1 MSQRLTV
8 RGYAAGIF
16 AAGCLVLVALAPT
29 FSFGYVSSHPAPFVL
44 LTAGVL
50 LSELLPLQIPRRGN
64 DEQIT
69 LSTSFSFALLLT
81 AGVWPALIT
90 QAVASVI
97 QDVVSGKPWWRV
109 RFNVGQYTLSMAAA
123 YGVLRALSGA
133 PHVGSSRPF
142 TAAELPVV
150 VLAAAVFFAVNTSVV
165 GTAVARYQEVP
176 IGRYFRN
183 DALFTAVTGAVL
195 LCLAPIVV
203 ATTVYATPLIPLLM
217 APIVAIYR
225 AGRLAAR
232 TEHGAH
238 HDELTGLPNR
248 AAFHQAVDGAIEDD
262 CGSSCVLLM
271 DLNRFKEVNDTLGH
285 RYGDMLLVRIAERLK
300 RQLREDDEVARLGGD
315 EFAVFRRNVGAQTAL
330 KLGKSVAESL
340 RASFELDEFV
350 VDAEASVGIS
360 LFPDD
365 GNDGETLLQKAD
377 VAMYRAKDTHTSLA
391 LYDESHDH
399 HSPAKLALTADLRSA
414 IDSGQIDVWFQP
426 LLDLRTDRVPA
437 VEALVRWQH
446 PALGLLLPAA
456 FLNMAEHTSLI
467 KPLTQRVL
475 ELALGQVAGWQAGG
489 IDVAVA
495 VNVSTRVLVD
505 SDFSDRV
512 AAALEHARVPP
523 DRLKLEVTESALMA
537 DPVVTRSILQRLTQ
551 LGVEISIDDFGTG
564 YSSLAYLVDLPVS
577 EVKIDRSFVTRMTT
591 GSREEVIV
599 RSTVDLGHHLG
610 LRVVAEG
617 AEERRTLQKLRTLG
631 CDLVQG
637 YSVSQAMATH
647 DATRW
652 LRKAQRRPRRLA
664 PTAGEAA

>member
-1 MSQRLTV
+1 
-8 RGYAAGIF
+8 
-16 AAGCLVLVALAPT
+16 
-29 FSFGYVSSHPAPFVL
+29 
-44 LTAGVL
+44 
-50 LSELLPLQIPRRGN
+50 
-64 DEQIT
+64 
-69 LSTSFSFALLLT
+69 
-81 AGVWPALIT
+81 
-90 QAVASVI
+90 VI
-97 QDVVSGKPWWRV
+97 QDLISGKPGWRV

-123 YGVLRALSGA
+123 YGVLRAFSGA
-133 PHVGSSRPF
+133 PHVGSARPF
-142 TAAELPVV
+142 TGGELPVV
-150 VLAAAVFFAVNTSVV
+150 LLAAAVFFVVNTSVV
-165 GTAVARYQEVP
+165 GTAVARYQNVP

-183 DALFTAVTGAVL
+183 DALFTAITGAVL

-203 ATTVYATPLIPLLM
+203 ATAVYATALVPLLM

-225 AGRLAAR
+225 AGRSAAR
-232 TEHGAH
+232 TEYVAH
-238 HDELTGLPNR
+238 HDELTELPNR
-248 AAFHQAVDGAIEDD
+248 VAFHQAVDEAIEGD

-285 RYGDMLLVRIAERLK
+285 RYGDMLLERIADRLQQ
-300 RQLREDDEVARLGGD
+300 QLREDDQVARLGGD
-315 EFAVFRRNVGAQTAL
+315 EFAVFRKNVGAQTAL
-330 KLGKSVAESL
+330 KLGKAVTESL

-360 LFPDD
+360 LYPQD
-365 GNDGETLLQKAD
+365 GADAETLLQKAD
-377 VAMYRAKDTHTSLA
+377 VAMYRAKDTHTSMA
-391 LYDESHDH
+391 LYDETHDH

-414 IDSGQIDVWFQP
+414 IAAGQLDVWFQP
-426 LLDLRTDRVPA
+426 MLDLRTDRVPA

-475 ELALGQVAGWQAGG
+475 ELALSQMAGWRASG

-495 VNVSTRVLVD
+495 VNVSTRVLVE
-505 SDFSDRV
+505 SDFSERV
-512 AAALEHARVPP
+512 AAALEDARVPP
-523 DRLKLEVTESALMA
+523 ERLKLEVTESALMA
-537 DPVVTRSILQRLTQ
+537 DPATTHSILQRLTQ

-564 YSSLAYLVDLPVS
+564 YSSLAYLADLPVS
-577 EVKIDRSFVTRMTT
+577 EVKIDRSFVTRMAT

-617 AEERRTLQKLRTLG
+617 AEERATLQKLRTLG

-637 YSVSQAMATH
+637 YAVGQAMATQ